1 MYQHDIYLST
11 TFGYLARHREAKT
24 TVQYPAEVLDD
35 EDITDTH
42 SYIRPDTLSWL
53 RGSNYCADLYRMLE
67 HITGDMRTKVPSSS
81 DQAPGSAVTALLARA
96 PVISTSEYL
105 SAVQS
110 LSDALPPRFKSAKP
124 MTGDPKQDR
133 VGFLG
138 ASSPALLSCYTFQAD
153 FSFSTQ
159 LYHHDT
165 YDQTDPS
172 EQPEEQ
178 SAPSMC
184 DRGRAPRRP
193 VGYAPRLYQRV
204 KYDDGGLNA
213 ACPSR
218 SDSSYTTWR
227 VSATCSAPRSDLR

>member
-138 ASSPALLSCYTFQAD
+138 ASSPALPSRYTFRTDFQALNCIITTHTIKLILA
-153 FSFSTQ
+153 SNQKSS
-159 LYHHDT
+159 LHHRCAIAGELLD
-165 YDQTDPS
+165 DL
-172 EQPEEQ
+172 
-178 SAPSMC
+178 SAMP
-184 DRGRAPRRP
+184 P
-193 VGYAPRLYQRV
+193 GYINASNMTTV
-204 KYDDGGLNA
+204 GLNV